1 METTNDTMY
10 NEKNLTNYNYLSTKS
25 TLAISDTNSS
35 EIKTRN
41 FFYKGELLFAE
52 EDETIE
58 YKNYKMPL
66 DYKYDSNV
74 ANDKHTQEIT
84 FQLKKQICGFLNRK
98 GGRIYIGINDS
109 KIVIGNHLNSK
120 DRDKTRNELTNL
132 TSDFFPKCR
141 TEKIR
146 VVFVP
151 VRNKISDRHINNL
164 YVIKIIIK
172 QGEVNRL
179 YSTTSRGFRSFMRL
193 PGQCV
198 ELSAEEIEKNL
209 VTRMSGENI
218 FKKVDP
224 EEFEDIEPHIPITSD
239 SEEPIIPKNNL
250 VNLRVISSNTDLG
263 LNRNLTYSLPID
275 NDKVVD
281 LTKNNLDMEYQKDL
295 KFLIPKYAQSNRTNS
310 QNLSKK
316 ENENESTELNYQ
328 EKLMKMKRSEH
339 SPNFRKSFSN
349 TYPIKI
355 SISNL
360 RCDAT
365 KDNIV
370 DLLKNFN
377 FDSSVPI
384 IIKRFNTYDYSCAF
398 VHFLSKVEAI
408 QVKQLLD
415 GTEINNRILQVKIL

>member
-1 METTNDTMY
+1 MENTNEIIL
-10 NEKNLTNYNYLSTKS
+10 NAKNLINHNYLSIKS
-25 TLAISDTNSS
+25 AVAISDTNSL

-41 FFYKGELLFAE
+41 FFYKGELLIAE

-66 DYKYDSNV
+66 DFKYDTSV
-74 ANDKHTQEIT
+74 GNDKHTNEII

-146 VVFVP
+146 VVYVP
-151 VRNKISDRHINNL
+151 VRNKLTDRHINNL
-164 YVIKIIIK
+164 YIIKIIIK

-209 VTRMSGENI
+209 VTRMSGENS

-224 EEFEDIEPHIPITSD
+224 EEFEDNDPILTLTSD
-239 SEEPIIPKNNL
+239 SEDPIIQNNNL
-250 VNLRVISSNTDLG
+250 TNLRVIGNLDIG
-263 LNRNLTYSLPID
+263 LKRNLNIPNPVDS
-275 NDKVVD
+275 DKVVD
-281 LTKNNLDMEYQKDL
+281 LTKDNSDTAFPKDL
-295 KFLIPKYAQSNRTNS
+295 KLVYPIQYAQSNRTNP

-316 ENENESTELNYQ
+316 INGIESPDINYK
-328 EKLMKMKRSEH
+328 EKLMKIKRSEY
-339 SPNFRKSFSN
+339 SPNFKKSFSE
-349 TYPIKI
+349 TFPIKI

-370 DLLKNFN
+370 DLLKDFN

-384 IIKRFNTYDYSCAF
+384 IIKRFNNYDYSCAF
-398 VHFLSKVEAI
+398 VHFLSKIEAI
-408 QVKQLLD
+408 QVKQSLD
-415 GTEINNRILQVKIL
+415 GAELNNRILQVKIL